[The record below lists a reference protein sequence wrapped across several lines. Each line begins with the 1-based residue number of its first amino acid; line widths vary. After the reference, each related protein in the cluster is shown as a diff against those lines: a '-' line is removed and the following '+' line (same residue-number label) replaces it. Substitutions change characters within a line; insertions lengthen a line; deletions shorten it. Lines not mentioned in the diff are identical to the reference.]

1 MNKLDNLAM
10 SWTDDTCIS
19 LWTSSLVIMY
29 LHKEELG
36 MEEGK
41 RMSVWLWQVWVQINL
56 YFVLIAVGGVT
67 ISWASAD
74 AAVTSWSAWTTLEH
88 HSSLKLDFW

>member
-10 SWTDDTCIS
+10 SWTDDIS

-41 RMSVWLWQVWVQINL
+41 RMSVWLWHV
-56 YFVLIAVGGVT
+56 
-67 ISWASAD
+67 
-74 AAVTSWSAWTTLEH
+74 
-88 HSSLKLDFW
+88 